1 MEWWSFGVM
10 SELAPAITPLLQNSN
25 TPPPVDILITEDLQ
39 SPAIDALATKFSV
52 VREPLLW
59 KDAAKLK
66 AALADARTVMVRN
79 QTQLTA
85 DVLAAAPKLI
95 AIGRVGVGLDN
106 IDLSTAMQRG
116 IAVIAPLDANAV
128 SVAEL
133 TLGLLL
139 ALARK
144 VPQAD
149 RSTKA
154 GGWDRRGC
162 TGIELSGKTLAIC
175 GFGRIGKL
183 VAKRASAFGVRL
195 VVFDPFVPSDDHTLR
210 ETGVSLAPTLAAAL
224 AQADFVTTHSPLTPE
239 TKRMFNAQTFAA
251 MKRGAFFVNTSRGGV
266 VDEAALLA
274 ALQSGHLAGAALDVR
289 EVEPPKERSA
299 FETMD
304 NVILLP
310 HVGSFTH
317 EAQARTFEAVC
328 ADLAHLLRGE
338 PAANVVNRPA
348 R

>member
-1 MEWWSFGVM
+1 M
-10 SELAPAITPLLQNSN
+10 
-25 TPPPVDILITEDLQ
+25 DILVTEDLP
-39 SPAIDALATKFSV
+39 SPAIDALAAQFSI
-52 VREPLLW
+52 VREPGLW

-106 IDLSTAMQRG
+106 IDLKTATERC

-139 ALARK
+139 ALVRK
-144 VPQAD
+144 IPHAD

-162 TGIELSGKTLAIC
+162 TGIELAGKTLAIC

-183 VAKRASAFGVRL
+183 VARRAAAFGMRL
-195 VVFDPFVPSDDHTLR
+195 AVFDPFVKPGDATLA
-210 ETGVSLAPTLAAAL
+210 ETGAMLCVKLDEAL

-239 TKRMFNAQTFAA
+239 TRRMFNAQTFAA
-251 MKRGAFFVNTSRGGV
+251 MKRGAYFLNTSRGGV
-266 VDEAALLA
+266 VDEVALLG

-289 EVEPPKERSA
+289 EVEPPKVRCPA
-299 FETMD
+299 FRRPDAPEHAKAWTPSETGFEDLD

-338 PAANVVNRPA
+338 PAANVVNRPG

>member
-1 MEWWSFGVM
+1 M
-10 SELAPAITPLLQNSN
+10 SELAPAIIPLLQNSH

-39 SPAIDALATKFSV
+39 SPAIDALGASFSV
-52 VREPLLW
+52 VREPALW
-59 KDAAKLK
+59 KNAAKLK
-66 AALADARTVMVRN
+66 AALADARAVMVRN

-85 DVLAAAPKLI
+85 DVLAAAPELL

-106 IDLSTAMQRG
+106 IDLKTATERG

-144 VPQAD
+144 IPQAD

-162 TGIELSGKTLAIC
+162 TGIELAGKTLAIC

-183 VAKRASAFGVRL
+183 VAKRVSAFGVRL

-210 ETGVSLAPTLAAAL
+210 ETGATLAPTLAAAL
-224 AQADFVTTHSPLTPE
+224 TQADFITTHSPLTPE
-239 TKRMFNAQTFAA
+239 TKRMFNAPTFAA

-274 ALQSGHLAGAALDVR
+274 ALQTGHLAGAALDVR

-299 FETMD
+299 FEMMD

-328 ADLAHLLRGE
+328 ADLAHVLRGE

>member
-1 MEWWSFGVM
+1 MLFR
-10 SELAPAITPLLQNSN
+10 
-25 TPPPVDILITEDLQ
+25 
-39 SPAIDALATKFSV
+39 SV
-52 VREPLLW
+52 
-59 KDAAKLK
+59 
-66 AALADARTVMVRN
+66 
-79 QTQLTA
+79 
-85 DVLAAAPKLI
+85 
-95 AIGRVGVGLDN
+95 
-106 IDLSTAMQRG
+106 
-116 IAVIAPLDANAV
+116 
-128 SVAEL
+128 

-144 VPQAD
+144 ITQAD

-162 TGIELSGKTLAIC
+162 TGIELAGKTLAIC

-183 VAKRASAFGVRL
+183 VAKRAAVFGLRL
-195 VVFDPFVPSDDHTLR
+195 VVFDPFVKPGD
-210 ETGVSLAPTLAAAL
+210 PTLAETGAVLCGKLQEAL
-224 AQADFVTTHSPLTPE
+224 ARADFVTTHSPLTPE

-266 VDEAALLA
+266 VDEVALLA
-274 ALQSGHLAGAALDVR
+274 ALQSGHLGGAALDVR

-310 HVGSFTH
+310 HIGSFTH

-328 ADLAHLLRGE
+328 ADLERLLRGQ
-338 PAANVVNRPA
+338 AAVNAVNRPA
-348 R
+348 ISR